1 VASGDVGKGKRKEA
15 PTPEQVFL
23 LIIYS
28 NSLTCTKFARSAE
41 KVQVKGAHC
50 RGDSGR
56 TPSAQRSRST
66 SSVMSVD

>member
-15 PTPEQVFL
+15 PTPEQAFL

-28 NSLTCTKFARSAE
+28 NSLTRTKFARSTE
-41 KVQVKGAHC
+41 KVQVKGARC

-56 TPSAQRSRST
+56 LQATGPD
-66 SSVMSVD
+66 SSPRRGPD